1 MSHYRATYKK
11 RLSNIKNE
19 HIYFFMS
26 LSYTLHQQKKAPKL
40 SPRAKMALTN
50 LVNQKITDLKE
61 LSHVDAVGAPTTGEW
76 LLIAKFIKENI

>member
-1 MSHYRATYKK
+1 MPRHIKSAYLILKMNILHFIMS
-11 RLSNIKNE
+11 I
-19 HIYFFMS
+19 
-26 LSYTLHQQKKAPKL
+26 SYTLHQQKKAPKL

-76 LLIAKFIKENI
+76 LLIAKFIKGNY

>member
-1 MSHYRATYKK
+1 MS
-11 RLSNIKNE
+11 I
-19 HIYFFMS
+19 
-26 LSYTLHQQKKAPKL
+26 SYTLHQQKKAPKL

-76 LLIAKFIKENI
+76 LLIANFVKNNF